1 MLTPTV
7 DHRFAAGVNQ
17 SGPHGVRLADRPSV
31 LCPLLCPLA
40 FGVCFAIVLSYK
52 PPLLYVNRS
61 TNEELDQR
69 EQTALNLLDEMSP
82 ASAVR
87 SLAKQFK
94 VSPRQARRYVKK
106 ALMFSFDAP
115 LSTDELGFS
124 IANNMERLERIADA
138 AATEGDRKTE
148 IAATRAAIQ
157 AAESLLKAIQ
167 RHDET
172 HQRLTVNIPINF

>member
-7 DHRFAAGVNQ
+7 DHTFPAGVNQ
-17 SGPHGVRLADRPSV
+17 SSPPGVRLAKRPSV
-31 LCPLLCPLA
+31 LCPFLCPLA
-40 FGVCFAIVLSYK
+40 FRVCFVIVLKYK
-52 PPLLYVNRS
+52 PPSLDVTRC
-61 TNEELDQR
+61 TNDELDQR
-69 EQTALNLLDEMSP
+69 EQKALDLLDEMSP

-87 SLAKQFK
+87 FLAKQFD

-115 LSTDELGFS
+115 LSTNELGFS

-148 IAATRAAIQ
+148 ISATRAAIQ
-157 AAESLLKAIQ
+157 AAESRLKAIQ

-172 HQRLTVNIPINF
+172 HQRLTGGTPINF